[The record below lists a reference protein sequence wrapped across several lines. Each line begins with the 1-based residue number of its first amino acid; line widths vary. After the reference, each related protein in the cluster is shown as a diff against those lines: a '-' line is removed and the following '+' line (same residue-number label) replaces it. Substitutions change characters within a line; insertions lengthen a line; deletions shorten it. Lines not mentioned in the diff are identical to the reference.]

1 MTNLSNVPRSWTANQ
16 FMTVYIKMINILVVN
31 DQLPVTKRN
40 INGFIV
46 DFVNDFM
53 SVGDTIF
60 MNTIRYDHNRDNQ
73 ILFQIESRDIAIED
87 RNAFF
92 RLRDRPN
99 LNLIQD
105 YLTLVNNLLKWKI
118 FTKNKLLINVYYKL
132 IQFNRFKKIKN

>member
-1 MTNLSNVPRSWTANQ
+1 
-16 FMTVYIKMINILVVN
+16 MTVYIKMINILVVN

-105 YLTLVNNLLKWKI
+105 YLTLVNNLLK
-118 FTKNKLLINVYYKL
+118 
-132 IQFNRFKKIKN
+132 